1 MYQLFYQLFPK
12 MNGRLKGDNFG
23 KVYNI
28 LMKRG
33 SLTDEE
39 KKAYTEILPRE
50 LASMKP
56 LT

>member
-12 MNGRLKGDNFG
+12 MNGRLKRDNFG